1 MSKLKVGVIG
11 CGSIARHRHLLEYH
25 ANEGVEISAGCVILI
40 ERDERRTSIYH
51 AREYKDYE
59 KVLEEEE
66 IDGISVCLPNYLHA
80 PVSIAALQAG
90 KHVLCEKPMATS
102 SEEAEEMIQAAK

>member
-11 CGSIARHRHLLEYH
+11 SGSIAWHRHLLEYH
-25 ANEGVEISAGCVILI
+25 ANEGVEIVSVCENVI
-40 ERDERRTSIYH
+40 ERADYMALLYH
-51 AREYKDYE
+51 VIAYKDYE
-59 KVLEEEE
+59 ILLQEEE
-66 IDGISVCLPNYLHA
+66 IDVISVCEPNYLHS

-102 SEEAEEMIQAAK
+102 SEEAEEMIQ